1 MVLDGMLCGMK
12 MVGGVD
18 YYVMNVVINNMF

>member
-12 MVGGVD
+12 MVGGVY